1 MFFKVKGTRLFLC
14 GCLLLSSHSF
24 SYAQEWES
32 DFPLSTT
39 SVSSNGKAATST
51 QAHTSVSEEFV
62 REQQA
67 LEQKHADERSDILW
81 QPHTLSDVRRNRI
94 IANHNSL
101 EQRLAQKMELE
112 DYLSSLDEVNLTTG
126 TRNALPKD
134 PKQAPLDKG
143 DSTLTAL
150 APSSPNVDSSQLYP
164 TATST
169 NSNQNNTVLGN
180 HTKAQPNPQALNYS
194 GSKPGSHSAPVPN
207 KGSIVN
213 PSQSISKSTNSRANH
228 SQSYSSSPSLVISMS
243 MSTNNGDISHSS
255 TLSSTLKA
263 DRASSLES
271 ASKGMGHGNS
281 HAGGLGQFGPHLK
294 PSYRTQDMA
303 VARARAVA
311 RAVAWARARAM
322 QMAGSEPILR
332 HLTKATEPLVLSSK
346 EEALTV
352 SKALL
357 DHYLNNQLIELLAW
371 YCCVVSLPS

>member
-14 GCLLLSSHSF
+14 GCLFLSSHSF

-39 SVSSNGKAATST
+39 LVSSNSKTATSSQS
-51 QAHTSVSEEFV
+51 QAHTSASEEFV

-126 TRNALPKD
+126 AVTGDALPTA

-143 DSTLTAL
+143 DSNLTAL
-150 APSSPNVDSSQLYP
+150 AHSSPNVESSQLYP

-169 NSNQNNTVLGN
+169 NSNQNNTVLEAS
-180 HTKAQPNPQALNYS
+180 TKAQPNPHSKAQALNSS
-194 GSKPGSHSAPVPN
+194 GSNQGSHSAPVPN
-207 KGSIVN
+207 KGYVIN
-213 PSQSISKSTNSRANH
+213 PSQSIGKSTSPRANH
-228 SQSYSSSPSLVISMS
+228 SPSYSSSPSVSMS
-243 MSTNNGDISHSS
+243 MSTNNGAIYHSS
-255 TLSSTLKA
+255 TLSSALQA

-271 ASKGMGHGNS
+271 TTDGKGLGNS
-281 HAGGLGQFGPHLK
+281 NAGGIG
-294 PSYRTQDMA
+294 
-303 VARARAVA
+303 
-311 RAVAWARARAM
+311 
-322 QMAGSEPILR
+322 
-332 HLTKATEPLVLSSK
+332 
-346 EEALTV
+346 
-352 SKALL
+352 
-357 DHYLNNQLIELLAW
+357 
-371 YCCVVSLPS
+371 

>member
-14 GCLLLSSHSF
+14 GCLFLSSHSF

-39 SVSSNGKAATST
+39 LVSSNSKTATSSQS
-51 QAHTSVSEEFV
+51 QAHQSASEEFV

-126 TRNALPKD
+126 TVTGDALPKD
-134 PKQAPLDKG
+134 HKQAPLDKG

-150 APSSPNVDSSQLYP
+150 AHSSPNVESSQLYP

-169 NSNQNNTVLGN
+169 NSNQNNTVLGAHTKAKPQSQP
-180 HTKAQPNPQALNYS
+180 HTKAQALNSS
-194 GSKPGSHSAPVPN
+194 GSNLGSHSAPVPN
-207 KGSIVN
+207 KGSVIN
-213 PSQSISKSTNSRANH
+213 PSQSTVKSTNPRANH
-228 SQSYSSSPSLVISMS
+228 SQSYSSSPSVSISK
-243 MSTNNGDISHSS
+243 STNKGAIYHSN
-255 TLSSTLKA
+255 TLSSSLQA

-281 HAGGLGQFGPHLK
+281 NA
-294 PSYRTQDMA
+294 
-303 VARARAVA
+303 
-311 RAVAWARARAM
+311 
-322 QMAGSEPILR
+322 
-332 HLTKATEPLVLSSK
+332 
-346 EEALTV
+346 
-352 SKALL
+352 
-357 DHYLNNQLIELLAW
+357 
-371 YCCVVSLPS
+371 

>member
-39 SVSSNGKAATST
+39 SVSSNSKTATSA
-51 QAHTSVSEEFV
+51 QAHTSASEEFV

-126 TRNALPKD
+126 TRAALPTS

-150 APSSPNVDSSQLYP
+150 AHSSPNVESSQLYP

-169 NSNQNNTVLGN
+169 NSNQNNTVLEA
-180 HTKAQPNPQALNYS
+180 HTKAQPNPHSKAQALNSS
-194 GSKPGSHSAPVPN
+194 GSNQGSHSAPVPN
-207 KGSIVN
+207 KGSVIN
-213 PSQSISKSTNSRANH
+213 PSQSTVKSTNPRANHSPSYSSSPSVSISKSTNKGAIYH
-228 SQSYSSSPSLVISMS
+228 S
-243 MSTNNGDISHSS
+243 N
-255 TLSSTLKA
+255 TLSSALQA
-263 DRASSLES
+263 DIASSLES

-281 HAGGLGQFGPHLK
+281 HAGGLG
-294 PSYRTQDMA
+294 
-303 VARARAVA
+303 
-311 RAVAWARARAM
+311 
-322 QMAGSEPILR
+322 
-332 HLTKATEPLVLSSK
+332 
-346 EEALTV
+346 
-352 SKALL
+352 
-357 DHYLNNQLIELLAW
+357 
-371 YCCVVSLPS
+371 

>member
-39 SVSSNGKAATST
+39 SVSSNSKTATSA
-51 QAHTSVSEEFV
+51 QAHPSASEEFV

-126 TRNALPKD
+126 TRAGAGDALPKA

-150 APSSPNVDSSQLYP
+150 AHSSPNVESSQLSP
-164 TATST
+164 KATST
-169 NSNQNNTVLGN
+169 HSNQNNTVLGAP
-180 HTKAQPNPQALNYS
+180 TKAQPNPHSKAPALNSS
-194 GSKPGSHSAPVPN
+194 GSNLGSHSAPVPN
-207 KGSIVN
+207 KGSVIS
-213 PSQSISKSTNSRANH
+213 PSQSTNPRANH
-228 SQSYSSSPSLVISMS
+228 SPSYSSSPSVSI
-243 MSTNNGDISHSS
+243 STNKGAIYHSS
-255 TLSSTLKA
+255 TLSSALQA
-263 DRASSLES
+263 DRASSIES
-271 ASKGMGHGNS
+271 ACDGMGHGNS
-281 HAGGLGQFGPHLK
+281 HAGGLG
-294 PSYRTQDMA
+294 
-303 VARARAVA
+303 
-311 RAVAWARARAM
+311 
-322 QMAGSEPILR
+322 
-332 HLTKATEPLVLSSK
+332 
-346 EEALTV
+346 
-352 SKALL
+352 
-357 DHYLNNQLIELLAW
+357 
-371 YCCVVSLPS
+371 

>member
-14 GCLLLSSHSF
+14 GCLFLSSHSF

-32 DFPLSTT
+32 DFPLSATL
-39 SVSSNGKAATST
+39 VSSNSKTATSST
-51 QAHTSVSEEFV
+51 AHQSASEEFV

-126 TRNALPKD
+126 TRAALPTT

-143 DSTLTAL
+143 DSNLTAL
-150 APSSPNVDSSQLYP
+150 AHSSTNVESSQLYP

-169 NSNQNNTVLGN
+169 NSNNTVLGA
-180 HTKAQPNPQALNYS
+180 HTKVKPQPQPHSKDQALNSS
-194 GSKPGSHSAPVPN
+194 GSNLGSHSAPVPN

-213 PSQSISKSTNSRANH
+213 PSQSTVKSTNPRANH
-228 SQSYSSSPSLVISMS
+228 SPSYSSSPSVSISK
-243 MSTNNGDISHSS
+243 STNNGAIYHSS
-255 TLSSTLKA
+255 TLSSALQA

-271 ASKGMGHGNS
+271 TSEGMGHGNS
-281 HAGGLGQFGPHLK
+281 NA
-294 PSYRTQDMA
+294 
-303 VARARAVA
+303 
-311 RAVAWARARAM
+311 
-322 QMAGSEPILR
+322 
-332 HLTKATEPLVLSSK
+332 
-346 EEALTV
+346 
-352 SKALL
+352 
-357 DHYLNNQLIELLAW
+357 
-371 YCCVVSLPS
+371 

>member
-14 GCLLLSSHSF
+14 GCLLLNSHSF

-32 DFPLSTT
+32 DFPIRTT
-39 SVSSNGKAATST
+39 SVISSNSKTTTSA
-51 QAHTSVSEEFV
+51 QAHPSASEEFV

-126 TRNALPKD
+126 TMAGAGDALPKD
-134 PKQAPLDKG
+134 PKQAHLDKG

-150 APSSPNVDSSQLYP
+150 AHSSTNVESSQLYP

-169 NSNQNNTVLGN
+169 NSNQNNTVLEGL
-180 HTKAQPNPQALNYS
+180 TKAKPQPQSQPHSKAQALNSS
-194 GSKPGSHSAPVPN
+194 GSKLGSHSAPVPN

-213 PSQSISKSTNSRANH
+213 PSQSTVKSTSPRANH
-228 SQSYSSSPSLVISMS
+228 SPSYSSSPSVSISK
-243 MSTNNGDISHSS
+243 STNKGAIYHSS
-255 TLSSTLKA
+255 TLSSALKA

-271 ASKGMGHGNS
+271 ACEDMSHGNS
-281 HAGGLGQFGPHLK
+281 NAGG
-294 PSYRTQDMA
+294 T
-303 VARARAVA
+303 
-311 RAVAWARARAM
+311 
-322 QMAGSEPILR
+322 
-332 HLTKATEPLVLSSK
+332 
-346 EEALTV
+346 
-352 SKALL
+352 
-357 DHYLNNQLIELLAW
+357 
-371 YCCVVSLPS
+371 C

>member
-24 SYAQEWES
+24 SYAQEWGR

-39 SVSSNGKAATST
+39 SVSSNSKTATSSQS
-51 QAHTSVSEEFV
+51 QAHPSAPEEFV

-126 TRNALPKD
+126 TRAGAGDALPKD

-150 APSSPNVDSSQLYP
+150 AHSTATVESSQLYP

-169 NSNQNNTVLGN
+169 NSNQNNTVLGA
-180 HTKAQPNPQALNYS
+180 HTKAQPNPHSKAQALNSS
-194 GSKPGSHSAPVPN
+194 GSNQGSHSAPVPN
-207 KGSIVN
+207 KGSVIS
-213 PSQSISKSTNSRANH
+213 PSQSTNPRANH
-228 SQSYSSSPSLVISMS
+228 SPSYSSSPSVSMS
-243 MSTNNGDISHSS
+243 MSTNNGAIYH
-255 TLSSTLKA
+255 
-263 DRASSLES
+263 
-271 ASKGMGHGNS
+271 
-281 HAGGLGQFGPHLK
+281 
-294 PSYRTQDMA
+294 
-303 VARARAVA
+303 
-311 RAVAWARARAM
+311 
-322 QMAGSEPILR
+322 
-332 HLTKATEPLVLSSK
+332 
-346 EEALTV
+346 
-352 SKALL
+352 
-357 DHYLNNQLIELLAW
+357 
-371 YCCVVSLPS
+371 

>member
-14 GCLLLSSHSF
+14 GCLLLNSHSF

-39 SVSSNGKAATST
+39 LVSSNSKTATSSQS
-51 QAHTSVSEEFV
+51 QAHPSASEEFV

-126 TRNALPKD
+126 TRAALPTD

-150 APSSPNVDSSQLYP
+150 AHSSTNVESSQLYP

-169 NSNQNNTVLGN
+169 NSNQNNTVLGA
-180 HTKAQPNPQALNYS
+180 HTKAQPNPHIKAQALNSS
-194 GSKPGSHSAPVPN
+194 GSNQGSHSAPVPN
-207 KGSIVN
+207 KGYVIN
-213 PSQSISKSTNSRANH
+213 PSQSTVKSTSPRANHSPSYSSSPSVSISKSTNKGAI
-228 SQSYSSSPSLVISMS
+228 Y
-243 MSTNNGDISHSS
+243 HSS
-255 TLSSTLKA
+255 TLSSALQA

-271 ASKGMGHGNS
+271 TSKGMGHGNS
-281 HAGGLGQFGPHLK
+281 NAC
-294 PSYRTQDMA
+294 ST
-303 VARARAVA
+303 
-311 RAVAWARARAM
+311 
-322 QMAGSEPILR
+322 
-332 HLTKATEPLVLSSK
+332 
-346 EEALTV
+346 
-352 SKALL
+352 
-357 DHYLNNQLIELLAW
+357 
-371 YCCVVSLPS
+371 C

>member
-39 SVSSNGKAATST
+39 SVSSNSKTATSSQS
-51 QAHTSVSEEFV
+51 QAHPSASEEFV

-112 DYLSSLDEVNLTTG
+112 DYLASLDEVNLTTS
-126 TRNALPKD
+126 TRAALPTT

-150 APSSPNVDSSQLYP
+150 APSSPNVESSQLYP

-169 NSNQNNTVLGN
+169 NSNQNNTVLGAP
-180 HTKAQPNPQALNYS
+180 TKAQPNPLSKAQALNSS
-194 GSKPGSHSAPVPN
+194 GSKLGSHSAPVPN
-207 KGSIVN
+207 KGSVIS
-213 PSQSISKSTNSRANH
+213 PSQSTGKSTSPRANH
-228 SQSYSSSPSLVISMS
+228 SPSYRSSPSVS
-243 MSTNNGDISHSS
+243 MSTNNGAIYHSN
-255 TLSSTLKA
+255 TLSSALKA
-263 DRASSLES
+263 DRASFLERTCE
-271 ASKGMGHGNS
+271 GMGHGNS
-281 HAGGLGQFGPHLK
+281 HA
-294 PSYRTQDMA
+294 
-303 VARARAVA
+303 
-311 RAVAWARARAM
+311 
-322 QMAGSEPILR
+322 
-332 HLTKATEPLVLSSK
+332 
-346 EEALTV
+346 
-352 SKALL
+352 
-357 DHYLNNQLIELLAW
+357 
-371 YCCVVSLPS
+371 CVIG

>member
-24 SYAQEWES
+24 SYAQEWDS

-39 SVSSNGKAATST
+39 SVSSNSKTATSA
-51 QAHTSVSEEFV
+51 QAHPSAFEEFV

-126 TRNALPKD
+126 TRAGAGDALPKD

-143 DSTLTAL
+143 DSNLTAL
-150 APSSPNVDSSQLYP
+150 AHSSPNVESSQLYP

-169 NSNQNNTVLGN
+169 NSNQNNTVLGASA
-180 HTKAQPNPQALNYS
+180 KAQPNPQALNSS
-194 GSKPGSHSAPVPN
+194 GSNQSSHSAPVPN
-207 KGSIVN
+207 KGYVIN
-213 PSQSISKSTNSRANH
+213 PSQSIGKSTNSRANH
-228 SQSYSSSPSLVISMS
+228 SPSSSTSSSPSVSMS
-243 MSTNNGDISHSS
+243 MSTNNGAIYHSS
-255 TLSSTLKA
+255 TLSSALQA

-271 ASKGMGHGNS
+271 TSEGMGLGNS
-281 HAGGLGQFGPHLK
+281 NAGGIG
-294 PSYRTQDMA
+294 
-303 VARARAVA
+303 
-311 RAVAWARARAM
+311 
-322 QMAGSEPILR
+322 
-332 HLTKATEPLVLSSK
+332 
-346 EEALTV
+346 
-352 SKALL
+352 
-357 DHYLNNQLIELLAW
+357 
-371 YCCVVSLPS
+371 

>member
-1 MFFKVKGTRLFLC
+1 MFFKVKDTRLFLC
-14 GCLLLSSHSF
+14 GCLLLSSHSI

-32 DFPLSTT
+32 DFPIRTT
-39 SVSSNGKAATST
+39 SVISSNSKTATSSR
-51 QAHTSVSEEFV
+51 AHQSASEEFV

-126 TRNALPKD
+126 TRDAALPSA

-150 APSSPNVDSSQLYP
+150 AHSSTNVESSQLYP

-169 NSNQNNTVLGN
+169 NSNQNNTVLGA
-180 HTKAQPNPQALNYS
+180 HTKAKPNSHSKAPALNSS
-194 GSKPGSHSAPVPN
+194 GSKLGSHSAPVPN
-207 KGSIVN
+207 KGSVIN
-213 PSQSISKSTNSRANH
+213 PSQSTSPRANH
-228 SQSYSSSPSLVISMS
+228 SQSYSSSPSVSISK
-243 MSTNNGDISHSS
+243 STNNGAIYHSS
-255 TLSSTLKA
+255 TLSSALQA

-281 HAGGLGQFGPHLK
+281 HAGGLG
-294 PSYRTQDMA
+294 
-303 VARARAVA
+303 
-311 RAVAWARARAM
+311 
-322 QMAGSEPILR
+322 
-332 HLTKATEPLVLSSK
+332 
-346 EEALTV
+346 
-352 SKALL
+352 
-357 DHYLNNQLIELLAW
+357 
-371 YCCVVSLPS
+371 

>member
-24 SYAQEWES
+24 SYAQEWDS

-39 SVSSNGKAATST
+39 SVSSNSKTATSA
-51 QAHTSVSEEFV
+51 QAHPSAFEEFV

-126 TRNALPKD
+126 TVTGDALPTA

-150 APSSPNVDSSQLYP
+150 AHSTATVESNHLYP

-169 NSNQNNTVLGN
+169 NSNQNNTVLEAS
-180 HTKAQPNPQALNYS
+180 TKAQPNPHSKAQALNSS
-194 GSKPGSHSAPVPN
+194 GSNQGSHSAPVPN
-207 KGSIVN
+207 KGYVIN
-213 PSQSISKSTNSRANH
+213 PSQSIVKSTSSRANH
-228 SQSYSSSPSLVISMS
+228 SPSSSSSPSVSMS
-243 MSTNNGDISHSS
+243 KSTNKRAISHSS
-255 TLSSTLKA
+255 TLSSALQA

-271 ASKGMGHGNS
+271 TTDGKGLGNS
-281 HAGGLGQFGPHLK
+281 NAGGIG
-294 PSYRTQDMA
+294 
-303 VARARAVA
+303 
-311 RAVAWARARAM
+311 
-322 QMAGSEPILR
+322 
-332 HLTKATEPLVLSSK
+332 
-346 EEALTV
+346 
-352 SKALL
+352 
-357 DHYLNNQLIELLAW
+357 
-371 YCCVVSLPS
+371 

>member
-14 GCLLLSSHSF
+14 GCLFLSSHTF

-39 SVSSNGKAATST
+39 LVSSNSKTATSSQS
-51 QAHTSVSEEFV
+51 QAHQSASEEFV

-126 TRNALPKD
+126 AVTGDALPTA

-150 APSSPNVDSSQLYP
+150 AHSSPNVESSQLYP

-169 NSNQNNTVLGN
+169 NSNQNNTVLGAHTKAKPQYQP
-180 HTKAQPNPQALNYS
+180 HTKAQALNSS
-194 GSKPGSHSAPVPN
+194 GSNLGSHSAPVPN
-207 KGSIVN
+207 KGSVIN
-213 PSQSISKSTNSRANH
+213 PSQSTVKSTNPRANHSPSYSSSPSVSISKSTNKRAI
-228 SQSYSSSPSLVISMS
+228 Y
-243 MSTNNGDISHSS
+243 HSS
-255 TLSSTLKA
+255 TLSSALQA
-263 DRASSLES
+263 DIASSL
-271 ASKGMGHGNS
+271 
-281 HAGGLGQFGPHLK
+281 
-294 PSYRTQDMA
+294 
-303 VARARAVA
+303 
-311 RAVAWARARAM
+311 
-322 QMAGSEPILR
+322 
-332 HLTKATEPLVLSSK
+332 
-346 EEALTV
+346 
-352 SKALL
+352 
-357 DHYLNNQLIELLAW
+357 
-371 YCCVVSLPS
+371 

>member
-39 SVSSNGKAATST
+39 LVSSNSKTATSS
-51 QAHTSVSEEFV
+51 QPQSHQLASEEFV

-67 LEQKHADERSDILW
+67 LEQKHADVRSDILW

-126 TRNALPKD
+126 TGAALPKD

-150 APSSPNVDSSQLYP
+150 ANSSPNVESSQLSP

-169 NSNQNNTVLGN
+169 NSNQNNTVLGA
-180 HTKAQPNPQALNYS
+180 HTKAKPQPQSQPHSKAQALNSS
-194 GSKPGSHSAPVPN
+194 GSNQGSHSAPVPN
-207 KGSIVN
+207 KGSVIN
-213 PSQSISKSTNSRANH
+213 PSQSIVKSTNSRANH
-228 SQSYSSSPSLVISMS
+228 SPSYSPSPSVSISK
-243 MSTNNGDISHSS
+243 STNNGAIYH
-255 TLSSTLKA
+255 
-263 DRASSLES
+263 
-271 ASKGMGHGNS
+271 
-281 HAGGLGQFGPHLK
+281 
-294 PSYRTQDMA
+294 
-303 VARARAVA
+303 
-311 RAVAWARARAM
+311 
-322 QMAGSEPILR
+322 
-332 HLTKATEPLVLSSK
+332 
-346 EEALTV
+346 
-352 SKALL
+352 
-357 DHYLNNQLIELLAW
+357 
-371 YCCVVSLPS
+371 